1 MTKIKY
7 YRFGRRNLKSQGE
20 QLVDDNNNNNNNNSS
35 SINNNNN
42 NNDNKS
48 HSQGSSRS
56 IG

>member
-20 QLVDDNNNNNNNNSS
+20 QLVDDNNNNN
-35 SINNNNN
+35 INH
-42 NNDNKS
+42 NNDNNS
-48 HSQGSSRS
+48 HSQGSSRI